1 LVEEKQWNSSSIA
14 FAEHSVVVHA
24 ARHDPWPGRACCKA
38 PLPDTEAVGFR
49 APSSTKHTACSAW
62 QKQSSGMP
70 RTTTCCTWLRVLYH
84 RQVLTIYSALI
95 LVAVLAIAQ
104 PSAATWAKAAAIF
117 CGARLGWL
125 LWGTRAP
132 TRQLPPAPAPP
143 TLSESNTRF
152 F

>member
-1 LVEEKQWNSSSIA
+1 MEFIIDRVRRTL
-14 FAEHSVVVHA
+14 
-24 ARHDPWPGRACCKA
+24 RRRACGTTRSVARACKA

-104 PSAATWAKAAAIF
+104 ASAATWAKAAAIF

-132 TRQLPPAPAPP
+132 TRQLSPAPAPP

>member
-1 LVEEKQWNSSSIA
+1 
-14 FAEHSVVVHA
+14 
-24 ARHDPWPGRACCKA
+24 
-38 PLPDTEAVGFR
+38 
-49 APSSTKHTACSAW
+49 
-62 QKQSSGMP
+62 MP

-104 PSAATWAKAAAIF
+104 ASAATWAKAAAIF

-132 TRQLPPAPAPP
+132 MRQLSPAPAPP